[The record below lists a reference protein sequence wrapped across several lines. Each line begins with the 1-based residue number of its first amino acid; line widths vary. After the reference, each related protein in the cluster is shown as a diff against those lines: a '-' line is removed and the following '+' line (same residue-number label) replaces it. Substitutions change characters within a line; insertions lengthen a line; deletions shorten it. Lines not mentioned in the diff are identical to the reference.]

1 MGSLFRW
8 SLIHTTLLALGVTTA
23 TISPLVVATPT
34 LAQTTVPST
43 TPTTEPNA
51 TPTTDPNTTP
61 SVSPTAATNFSDV
74 GTDYWSSPFIQALA
88 TRNVITGF
96 PDGTFRPNQAVTR
109 AEFAAMIQKA
119 FNQNPV
125 RQLSANGFTDV
136 PANYWAT
143 SAIQEAYETGFMA
156 GYPDNTFRPNQ
167 QIPKVQA
174 IAAISSGLN
183 LSTSNSASDILNNYY
198 TDASTIPSYAV
209 NNVAAATEANIVV
222 NYPNVK
228 QLNPEA
234 PLTRAEAAALLY
246 QALVRQGQ
254 AQPLASNLPASQ
266 YVVAASNTGTTPTGN
281 DIVSIAASSNSFT
294 TLTTLLKTAGLAET
308 LQQPGPYT
316 VFAPTDQAFAALPAG
331 TVQQLQQPE
340 NRELLL
346 KILRYHVVPGQL
358 TTSQLSSGELKT
370 SEDTP
375 VNIKV
380 NSANNQIAVNDATVI
395 QPNVQASNGVI
406 HVINEVL
413 IPPNLNVSQQP
424 GNNNTPGGTTDVDP
438 GRATR
443 GGSSYVGVAGNIGL
457 GGDSA
462 LSEGNIA
469 VISKLGLTRT
479 ISVRPSAVFGDDTVV
494 LVPITLDFAPRPVNP
509 TGNQRFPV
517 SPYVGAGVAIETS
530 NDADVGFLLTGG
542 VDVPLGSRF
551 TLNGAVNAAFL
562 DDTDVGLMLGVG
574 YNF

>member
-1 MGSLFRW
+1 MGSLFHW
-8 SLIHTTLLALGVTTA
+8 SLIQTTLLALGVTTA
-23 TISPLVVATPT
+23 TISPIVVSAPT

-43 TPTTEPNA
+43 TPGT
-51 TPTTDPNTTP
+51 TTP
-61 SVSPTAATNFSDV
+61 SATPAATNFSDV
-74 GTDYWSSPFIQALA
+74 GTDYWSGPFIQALA
-88 TRNVITGF
+88 TRNVISGF

-109 AEFAAMIQKA
+109 AEFAAMIQRA

-125 RQLSANGFTDV
+125 RQLSASGFTDV
-136 PANYWAT
+136 PANYWAA
-143 SAIQEAYETGFMA
+143 SAIREAYETGFMS

-174 IAAISSGLN
+174 ITALSSGLN
-183 LSTSNSASDILNNYY
+183 LSTSNASSDILNTYY
-198 TDASTIPSYAV
+198 SDASAIPDYAV
-209 NNVAAATEANIVV
+209 NNVAAATQANIVV
-222 NYPNVK
+222 NYPDVK
-228 QLNPEA
+228 QLNPQV

-254 AQPLASNLPASQ
+254 AQPLAANLPAAQ
-266 YVVAASNTGTTPTGN
+266 YIVAGTTSTTPTGN
-281 DIVSIAASSNSFT
+281 DIVSIAASNNSFT
-294 TLTTLLKTAGLAET
+294 TLTTLLRTAGLAET
-308 LQQPGPYT
+308 LQQQGPYT

-331 TVQQLQQPE
+331 TVEQLQQPE
-340 NRELLL
+340 NRELLV

-358 TTSQLSSGELKT
+358 TSSQLTAGELRT
-370 SEDTP
+370 AEEAP

-380 NSANNQIAVNDATVI
+380 DSANNQIAVNDATVI

-424 GNNNTPGGTTDVDP
+424 GDTNQTTPGGTTDVEA

-462 LSEGNIA
+462 LSESNIA
-469 VISKLGLTRT
+469 VISKIGLTRN
-479 ISVRPSAVFGDDTVV
+479 IAARPSAVFGDRTII
-494 LVPITLDFAPRPVNP
+494 LVPLTFDFAPRPVNP
-509 TGNQRFPV
+509 TGDQQFPV
-517 SPYVGAGVAIETS
+517 SPYVGAGVAFQTS
-530 NDADVGFLLTGG
+530 GDTDLGLLLTGG
-542 VDVPLGSRF
+542 VDIPLGDRF
-551 TLNGAVNAAFL
+551 TLNGAVNAAFVSE
-562 DDTDVGLMLGVG
+562 TDVGLMLGVG